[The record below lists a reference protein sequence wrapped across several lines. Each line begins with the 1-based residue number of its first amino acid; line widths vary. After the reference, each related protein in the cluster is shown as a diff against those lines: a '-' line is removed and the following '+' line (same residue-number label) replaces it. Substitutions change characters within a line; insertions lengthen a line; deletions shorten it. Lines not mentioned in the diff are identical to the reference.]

1 MPIKLGIK
9 AIVSLKNFVHNIIK
23 KFKEFYTT
31 MNSKQQWVYF
41 GAIIVLVILVF
52 GVYILPENHALVPVK
67 NSNEDGAALQI
78 SIMANQISSM
88 NYLLTFIGLAGAIA
102 GVAFTIF
109 GYYQSTKFREMVE
122 EEVDKRIK
130 NFEEKELEN
139 NHSIMNEV
147 INKEIEIYT
156 AIFKD
161 KIQNRALEIYS
172 EGNPDI
178 NIFHLNNEP
187 YNKLWDFYI
196 KSLDTLL
203 AENRSNQSALIA
215 LKDAANSILEVSQAD
230 EKFKLTM
237 LLNYGFEIKSIESSE
252 TKYDKEKIKQQI
264 QKLNLDFQNTK
275 KAITESI
282 NKYKQ

>member
-1 MPIKLGIK
+1 
-9 AIVSLKNFVHNIIK
+9 
-23 KFKEFYTT
+23 